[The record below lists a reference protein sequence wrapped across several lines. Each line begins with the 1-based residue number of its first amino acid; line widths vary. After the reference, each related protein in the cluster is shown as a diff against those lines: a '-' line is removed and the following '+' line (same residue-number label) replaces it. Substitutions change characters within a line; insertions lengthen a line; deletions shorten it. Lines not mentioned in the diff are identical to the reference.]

1 MVKGDL
7 TSMNKTII
15 AIDGNINTGKTSLFE
30 KFMLA
35 YPSAS
40 FSREYQPVVIQD
52 DLERQLGYLAQDIA
66 RTQGEGMIFLDR
78 SILSLFA
85 YIFWC
90 AEKGRDIRR
99 KFYQY
104 FICGLERKLYALPDI
119 VIYCMQ
125 DYEVIRRAFE
135 TNRERKQ
142 TSEFLAEREYCQSQ
156 ERFYKKLLEKLN
168 HGIYIYDYKN
178 HNEKPFEIDDTIP
191 AYELLEAIQY
201 AIGLEDSPNVIS
213 LNGTSAIG
221 KSTICQLFET
231 RGFHQI
237 DEVFC
242 VDETN
247 NPISFFDHQIDY
259 YLASSAR
266 YKKIFYE
273 KVVIDNG
280 FIETISYTFYLA
292 STKGYGIEF
301 LKKYFYKILSLEN
314 EYTLGQTFYL
324 MVSNDVLIERKKND
338 SQKNRKFFIKNI
350 SFRDAELELIK
361 ILRREFGPTA
371 FTVIDASENSERIF
385 QACRAAI
392 SYSDIDLKELLLF
405 LSYYQTRILEIFRY
419 YADKQVPKARSY
431 FIKKEL

>member
-1 MVKGDL
+1 
-7 TSMNKTII
+7 MNKTII

-191 AYELLEAIQY
+191 TYELLEAIQY
-201 AIGLEDSPNVIS
+201 AIGLEDSLNVIS

-266 YKKIFYE
+266 YKKNFYE

-301 LKKYFYKILSLEN
+301 
-314 EYTLGQTFYL
+314 
-324 MVSNDVLIERKKND
+324 
-338 SQKNRKFFIKNI
+338 
-350 SFRDAELELIK
+350 
-361 ILRREFGPTA
+361 
-371 FTVIDASENSERIF
+371 
-385 QACRAAI
+385 
-392 SYSDIDLKELLLF
+392 
-405 LSYYQTRILEIFRY
+405 
-419 YADKQVPKARSY
+419 
-431 FIKKEL
+431 